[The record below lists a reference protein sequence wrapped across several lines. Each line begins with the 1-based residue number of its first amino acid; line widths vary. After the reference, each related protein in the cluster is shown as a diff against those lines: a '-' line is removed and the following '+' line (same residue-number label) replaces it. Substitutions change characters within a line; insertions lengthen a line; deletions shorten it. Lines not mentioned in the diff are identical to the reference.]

1 MRKSRKLFIFS
12 FSLSFFAGAYVVG
25 SFSLPLGDMK
35 SPGAGFYPLL
45 IGFVFLAVG
54 TNLCIRSF
62 SSKNEIGG
70 EAFPAGKDLKRVL
83 SIAFVL
89 FVFAIIFKPLGYGV
103 SSGILMVSVLRVLGM
118 QNWFKIIGISLVTS
132 TLSYYFFSSVLGVP
146 LPNGT
151 IFS

>member
-1 MRKSRKLFIFS
+1 MRKSRKFLIFS
-12 FSLSFFAGAYVVG
+12 FSLCLVAGAYVVG
-25 SFSLPLGDMK
+25 SFGLPLGDLK

-54 TNLCIRSF
+54 TTLFISSF
-62 SSKNEIGG
+62 SSKNEVGG
-70 EAFPAGKDLKRVL
+70 EVFPAGKDLKRVL

-89 FVFAIIFKPLGYGV
+89 FSFAIIFKPLGYGI
-103 SSGILMVSVLRVLGM
+103 SSGILMVAVLRVLGM
-118 QNWFKIIGISLVTS
+118 QNWFKIIGISLATS
-132 TLSYYFFSSVLGVP
+132 TFSYFFFSSILGVP